1 VVILSHQLWQRRFGS
16 DQSLIGRTLQLN
28 GESHTVVGIM
38 PKGFS
43 FGNGTELWAP
53 LARNL
58 TQSNRSNH
66 ILAVFGRLKPGV
78 SLDQATANLQTIA
91 DRLEQQYPGSNKGWS
106 VRTRTFYD

>member
-28 GESHTVVGIM
+28 GESHTVVGVM

-43 FGNGTELWAP
+43 FGNGTELWVP

-58 TQSNRSNH
+58 AQSNRSNH
-66 ILAVFGRLKPGV
+66 ILSVYGRLKPEV
-78 SLDQATANLQTIA
+78 NVEQATANMETIA
-91 DRLEQQYPGSNKGWS
+91 GRLEQQYSA
-106 VRTRTFYD
+106 